1 MRRSLLGVLLFALV
15 SSAAAPVLM
24 ADEVG
29 EHMAEAARRFLGA
42 LDDKQ
47 RAEASFAFDSPE
59 RVNWHWIPR
68 ERNGVPIKELSSD
81 QRALAFGLLDTG
93 LSTDGMIKATTIMSY
108 EEILRKAEQGKGP
121 VRDPELY
128 YVSVFGKPGDPAG
141 WGWRMEGHHL
151 ALNFT
156 LKDGRVVAATPFMF
170 GSNPAEVKS
179 GPNKGLKN
187 LGDIERPAHEL
198 LRSLSKEQQQAA
210 VLPGEVPDVNN
221 GPNPAKAQLGAPE
234 GISSDKLNP
243 EQRELLAA
251 FVRGYSTLF
260 PEAVRDE
267 LLAQLASG
275 NQTYYFAWYGPADP
289 AAPHAFKV
297 QGPTVY
303 IDYNKKQDNANHIHT
318 FYRSLPGD
326 FGLAGG
332 R

>member
-1 MRRSLLGVLLFALV
+1 MRQSVLGVLLFALLAG
-15 SSAAAPVLM
+15 AAAPAVQ

-29 EHMAEAARRFLGA
+29 GYMAEAARRFLGA

-68 ERNGVPIKELSSD
+68 ERKGVPIKALSPD

-108 EEILRKAEQGKGP
+108 EEILRVAEQGKGP
-121 VRDPELY
+121 VRDSELY
-128 YVSVFGKPGDPAG
+128 FVSVFGKPGDPAG

-156 LKDGRVVAATPFMF
+156 LKDNRVVSATPFMF
-170 GSNPAEVKS
+170 GTNPAEVKS

-187 LGDIERPAHEL
+187 LGDIEHPAHEL

-210 VLPGEVPDVNN
+210 VLPGEIPDVNN
-221 GPNPAKAQLGAPE
+221 GPNPAKAELGAPE

-243 EQRELLAA
+243 EQRELLTA
-251 FVRGYSTLF
+251 FIRGYSSLF
-260 PEAVRDE
+260 PEVVRDE
-267 LLAQLASG
+267 LLKQLASG
-275 NQTYYFAWYGPADP
+275 NQTYYFAWYGPVDP

-297 QGPTVY
+297 QGPTVF

-326 FGLAGG
+326 FGQAGG